1 MEKVINLTPDF
12 LETLDTIEK
21 KEIHHRIS
29 GGPKKTKI
37 ILRNPDTGEILQEVE
52 NKVVILSIGIGENS
66 LLCKII
72 STYLKSSF
80 PYIYDAYYL
89 LVISDLYIFQ
99 FVY

>member
-52 NKVVILSIGIGENS
+52 NKVVISGSIFSAMKAWGID
-66 LLCKII
+66 
-72 STYLKSSF
+72 T
-80 PYIYDAYYL
+80 P
-89 LVISDLYIFQ
+89 VILPNYN
-99 FVY
+99 